1 MYLCFIYLFLFKHSL
16 QRSYTLT
23 VGPFWNPVSQ
33 ETEERL
39 LCGTKMVLRESDVAP
54 LVRYYRSV
62 HAVVSLC
69 LQKKKTLKCIMSVSR
84 EQFYSWCYTR
94 SLDFFLYDTTNKIL
108 SCLWLVSSQEKRLGW
123 ARASQAVFWYPITK
137 ILRYYII
144 DLQESPKINFL
155 SVNHCSQDLN
165 ELIDQP

>member
-69 LQKKKTLKCIMSVSR
+69 LQTNILKCIMSVSR
-84 EQFYSWCYTR
+84 VQFYSWCYTK

-108 SCLWLVSSQEKRLGW
+108 WLVSSQVKRLSSCLLISTDKDLKTCFSMS
-123 ARASQAVFWYPITK
+123 RVNYSISIFNVFY
-137 ILRYYII
+137 
-144 DLQESPKINFL
+144 
-155 SVNHCSQDLN
+155 
-165 ELIDQP
+165 